1 MHRTP
6 WPWEKGEADTKRDD
20 GSTGEPG
27 DGLVCL
33 TSSIGNTTYVT
44 QEALDRMEARCKRS
58 YNQPRPDIL
67 SEAEEREFSENIGT
81 PVSTWSEAKA
91 AMKERD
97 LRFVEKGDN
106 RDKWER
112 ERKEWIADGSVGPQP
127 TPNATVMGKIASP
140 NIRKLLKEAGY
151 GY

>member
-1 MHRTP
+1 MLRTP
-6 WPWEKGEADTKRDD
+6 WPWEKGETDAKGDKGPTG
-20 GSTGEPG
+20 GSG
-27 DGLVCL
+27 DALVCL
-33 TSSIGNTTYVT
+33 TSSTGNKTYVT

-58 YNQPRPDIL
+58 HNQPRPDVL
-67 SEAEEREFSENIGT
+67 TVAEEREFSENIGT
-81 PVSTWSEAKA
+81 PVKTWSEAKE
-91 AMKERD
+91 AMRVRD

-112 ERKEWIADGSVGPQP
+112 ERKEWVADGSVGPQP
-127 TPNATVMGKIASP
+127 TPNATVMGNIAPP